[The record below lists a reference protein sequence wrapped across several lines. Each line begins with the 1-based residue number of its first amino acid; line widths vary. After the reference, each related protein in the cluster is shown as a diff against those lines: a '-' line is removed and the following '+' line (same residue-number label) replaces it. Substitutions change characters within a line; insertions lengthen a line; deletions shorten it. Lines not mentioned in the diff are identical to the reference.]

1 MAKNYAIGRH
11 LSTWWNEG
19 QDGKQGYRNVVIRR
33 RYKDKAGLDAEE
45 KITLFVS
52 EFLEL
57 CAEMEAMKNKIL
69 LLPREIVR
77 KEDTPEPSLDVSGV
91 PDEIPFN
98 NDR

>member
-57 CAEMEAMKNKIL
+57 CAEMEAMKDKIL
-69 LLPREIVR
+69 LLPREIVK
-77 KEDTPEPSLDVSGV
+77 KEDTTPEPNMQVVDVNDLG
-91 PDEIPFN
+91 DIPF
-98 NDR
+98 

>member
-33 RYKDKAGLDAEE
+33 RYKDKTGADAEE
-45 KITLFVS
+45 KSTWFVS

-57 CAEMEAMKNKIL
+57 AAEVEAMKNKIL
-69 LLPREIVR
+69 LLPREIVK
-77 KEDTPEPSLDVSGV
+77 KEDNTIEPNMQVVEVNDLDT
-91 PDEIPFN
+91 IPF
-98 NDR
+98 